1 VGLRPDFAAA
11 GGLALSGFADA
22 PASRVVLR
30 FCYAA
35 KRVTIRAIMPSKRLL
50 ENDADLYA
58 AALRALMRRPHSVY
72 EMRVLLERRAAEKS
86 LVPAVMEK
94 LKHFGYLDDARYA
107 SEFARAHARIRRQGK
122 FRIAR
127 ELRTR
132 GVPDR
137 HIEAALESV
146 FAETDERAILRA
158 RVERRVRLIR
168 GEMDE
173 RKRASLYGSLLR
185 AGFPADA
192 IRDELRRLRV
202 PAPREADDAPV
213 PDTEDDSA

>member
-1 VGLRPDFAAA
+1 
-11 GGLALSGFADA
+11 
-22 PASRVVLR
+22 
-30 FCYAA
+30 
-35 KRVTIRAIMPSKRLL
+35 MPSTRKF
-50 ENDADLYA
+50 ESEAELYA
-58 AALRALMRRPHSVY
+58 AAMRALMRRSHSVY

-86 LVPAVMEK
+86 LVPAVMER
-94 LKHFGYLDDARYA
+94 LKHLGYLDDARYA
-107 SEFARAHARIRRQGK
+107 REFMRAHVQIRHQGK

-137 HIEAALESV
+137 HIESALEGV
-146 FAETDERAILRA
+146 FAETDERAVLRA
-158 RVERRVRLIR
+158 RVERRVRLMR
-168 GEMDE
+168 GELDE

-202 PAPREADDAPV
+202 AVPKDADDAPV
-213 PDTEDDSA
+213 ADAADDSA

>member
-1 VGLRPDFAAA
+1 MR
-11 GGLALSGFADA
+11 S
-22 PASRVVLR
+22 
-30 FCYAA
+30 
-35 KRVTIRAIMPSKRLL
+35 IRKF
-50 ENDADLYA
+50 ENEADLYA
-58 AALRALMRRPHSVY
+58 AAMRALMRRSHSVY

-86 LVPAVMEK
+86 LVPPVMEK

-107 SEFARAHARIRRQGK
+107 REFARAHARIRRQGK

-137 HIEAALESV
+137 HVEAALESA
-146 FAETDERAILRA
+146 FAETDERAVLRA
-158 RVERRVRLIR
+158 RVERRVRLMR

-202 PAPREADDAPV
+202 PAPKDMDDAPV
-213 PDTEDDSA
+213 ADAEDDST